1 MAGASSDDM
10 LAQLLVLFAVE
21 AQEHLEAMNRHL
33 LALEQ
38 GPRGEAHERLRAEL
52 NREAHSLKGAA
63 RAVNRTEI
71 ESLAHTLEDLFARM
85 TEDGVG
91 LRDELERAYQMLDS
105 IGMALGVGAGKETTG
120 GAAQEAHS
128 LEVPPPGAPP
138 LHGVDAPADAS
149 VPAHA

>member
-1 MAGASSDDM
+1 MAGASSDGM

-38 GPRGEAHERLRAEL
+38 GALGEARERLIAEL
-52 NREAHSLKGAA
+52 SREAHSLKGAA

-71 ESLAHTLEDLFARM
+71 ESLAHALEDLFARM

-91 LRDELERAYQMLDS
+91 LPRDGLERAYQMLDS
-105 IGMALGVGAGKETTG
+105 IGMALRVGAGKETTG

-128 LEVPPPGAPP
+128 LEVSPPGAPP
-138 LHGVDAPADAS
+138 LHGV
-149 VPAHA
+149 